1 MSDFRR
7 LPATT
12 RAIGSRLISQE
23 APNKHRRCGRGPR
36 VVALLATLSYLTCCC
51 TLSLACATRSP
62 RAHPGACGHLTM
74 RCCDAMVAHQCQF
87 FVRLAP
93 PNLLLSGN
101 GSRHKGCKGPC

>member
-36 VVALLATLSYLTCCC
+36 VVELLDTLSYLKTRLLHAVAC
-51 TLSLACATRSP
+51 LRHAFPKGAPRSL
-62 RAHPGACGHLTM
+62 RASDDAVLRRDGRTPMPVLCPPGTT
-74 RCCDAMVAHQCQF
+74 QP
-87 FVRLAP
+87 LA
-93 PNLLLSGN
+93 L
-101 GSRHKGCKGPC
+101 R